1 MCTRRGRTKGGEG
14 LYREG
19 HERKKES
26 RHSAIA
32 KRSRPRNRPPPTF
45 MTAHIFPE
53 NEAFIFDQRGHL
65 VSVSR
70 SKFGSKWPSVST
82 RKRTRKK
89 RRLVGRFISRRQ
101 LPVRRSTC
109 TERSGEPFI
118 ASVSQNSVFPFPR
131 LGQCKIRT
139 GCGESASMV
148 RLSECLTHAQ
158 YCEMNNM
165 PGAFAGIVATQSGCM
180 HTRNNN
186 CITPSGRLLNEIKI
200 NASVQGLDQRRGCT
214 P

>member
-1 MCTRRGRTKGGEG
+1 MTIVQTRGSVDGGGNGFGGRGRWRGGSRRRMCTRRGRTKGGEG

-32 KRSRPRNRPPPTF
+32 KRSRPRNRPPPHF

-70 SKFGSKWPSVST
+70 SKFGSNWPSVST

-89 RRLVGRFISRRQ
+89 RRWVGRFISRRQ
-101 LPVRRSTC
+101 LPVRRSTR

-148 RLSECLTHAQ
+148 NGQTLR
-158 YCEMNNM
+158 
-165 PGAFAGIVATQSGCM
+165 V
-180 HTRNNN
+180 
-186 CITPSGRLLNEIKI
+186 
-200 NASVQGLDQRRGCT
+200 LDPCSIL
-214 P
+214 